1 MPFTWSGRSTRA
13 LSSSI
18 AALKGRGVSAY
29 ATVLLAEAL
38 DVSDEGLF
46 GLAMLAAFVVGC
58 LAGLLRRR
66 NGLLLVLV
74 LSVASAMLHRWVV
87 APVGVYDLPI
97 LSIVLNVGLGIV
109 VLVVACLGVGL
120 ANLLSRAL
128 AR

>member
-1 MPFTWSGRSTRA
+1 M
-13 LSSSI
+13 
-18 AALKGRGVSAY
+18 SAY
-29 ATVLLAEAL
+29 ATVPLAEAL

-66 NGLLLVLV
+66 NGLVLV

>member
-1 MPFTWSGRSTRA
+1 M
-13 LSSSI
+13 
-18 AALKGRGVSAY
+18 SAY
-29 ATVLLAEAL
+29 ATVPLAEAL

-66 NGLLLVLV
+66 NGLLLVLVLV

>member
-1 MPFTWSGRSTRA
+1 M
-13 LSSSI
+13 
-18 AALKGRGVSAY
+18 SAY
-29 ATVLLAEAL
+29 ATVPLAKAL